1 MSTTRTAKETYALFA
16 SVYDLPDHAEIT
28 RSFIARAMPEFKAR
42 RRGTSVLDLACGTGL
57 MAELIAPKRI
67 PVVGVDCSHEM
78 LEIARARKVPG
89 AQWLEED
96 LTTFELDTECT
107 VATACGD
114 VFNHFP
120 SMRALAPV
128 LKHVCEVLPEDG
140 VLVFETTRKYCYE
153 NYWNDRTYHLEGE
166 RGDVA
171 MDCDWDPKR
180 EAASVR
186 MVGYA
191 KNASGTYSKFETH
204 LTEYFH
210 EEDAIRTALHRA
222 GFACVNSELWSPW
235 DDQHLE
241 PEMDRLFWTARK
253 A

>member
-1 MSTTRTAKETYALFA
+1 MSTLKEAKQTYSLFA

-28 RSFIARAMPEFKAR
+28 RSFIARALPEMRAR
-42 RRGTSVLDLACGTGL
+42 KRGTSVLDLACGTGL
-57 MAELIAPKRI
+57 MAELLAPKRI
-67 PVVGVDCSHEM
+67 SVVGVDCSREM
-78 LEIARARKVPG
+78 LDIARARKVR
-89 AQWLEED
+89 AARWLEED
-96 LTTFELDTECT
+96 LATFELETECS

-114 VFNHFP
+114 VLNHFP
-120 SMRALAPV
+120 SMQALAPV
-128 LKHVCEVLPEDG
+128 LRHVSEVLTDEG
-140 VLVFETTRKYCYE
+140 ALLFETTRKYCYE
-153 NYWNDRTYHLEGE
+153 NYWNDRTYHIEGE

-171 MDCDWDPKR
+171 MECDWDAKR

-186 MVGYA
+186 MIGYA
-191 KNASGTYSKFETH
+191 KNANGTYSKFETH

-210 EEDAIRTALHRA
+210 EEEAIRAALHAA
-222 GFACVNSELWSPW
+222 GFQTVNSELWSPW